1 MCSPQLSNG
10 YTAIANEIL
19 EALIAYRFKQN
30 EYKVLFAIIRKTYGY
45 QKKIAEL
52 GNTQIAMMTGIDRS
66 HVARCIRSLIK
77 DNVLIHDESKYKSS
91 LGLNKNYRSWAKR
104 DTVNTKPKTSLQSV
118 TNLDTDK
125 NTKCGQIAPLTVA
138 ILATVNG
145 EKYDQSSHTL
155 KKVKTSINKTPLLLS
170 DNTNTCQNKNE
181 LGSGSFDSGLKIA
194 EQGSSTYQALIYP
207 NSLSDLEK
215 KAASQLLLN
224 CKEASQGLLDVLSAT
239 IKAGKIQTSA
249 LALLGALVRR
259 QVAGTFD
266 PSPGFKIKLDRERVP
281 KPVVKV
287 VKTSSVDKDTQRQ
300 NMANLLAGTNIRLSN
315 REA

>member
-1 MCSPQLSNG
+1 MCSPQLCNG

-19 EALIAYRFKQN
+19 EALMLYRFKQN
-30 EYKVLFAIIRKTYGY
+30 EYKVLMVIIRKTYGY
-45 QKKIAEL
+45 QKKIAEI
-52 GNTQIAMMTGIDRS
+52 GNTQIALMTGVDRS

-91 LGLNKNYRSWAKR
+91 LGLNKNYKSWAKR

-125 NTKCGQIAPLTVA
+125 KTKCGQNVATSVA

-145 EKYDQSSHTL
+145 EKCGDIGHTL

-170 DNTNTCQNKNE
+170 DNTNASQHKNE
-181 LGSGSFDSGLKIA
+181 LSGSGFNSELKIA
-194 EQGSSTYQALIYP
+194 EQGAIDYQALIYP
-207 NSLSDLEK
+207 NSLSELER
-215 KAASQLLLN
+215 KAASQLLIN

-249 LALLGALVRR
+249 LALLGALIRR
-259 QVAGTFD
+259 QTAGTFD

-281 KPVVKV
+281 KPVLNK
-287 VKTSSVDKDTQRQ
+287 VKTSIVDKGLQRQ